1 MKKKL
6 HILQNNYVPSSSGIV
21 STLCMCFSFPEC
33 FDFLKKQLPSQADEK
48 KTSNLS
54 ILHSAL
60 RFIQTLKRKERE
72 LEHEL
77 ERLAREKIAAQQ
89 RLATLKKEMTAQCD
103 GIDFGLLL
111 PEYGDLKVEALPIA
125 TKKSVLEKE
134 IKIDMVSTTAPTV
147 VTTVLDRL
155 PIVSSPVVKV
165 TTQTNGFKEVCNYN
179 LFCCRSLCLA
189 FRSIIGMLFFLLE
202 HRDYDADT
210 TVAAAGTD
218 DGAVC
223 ASNGGLPG
231 QPRPGVA
238 QGGAGAQGYNR
249 PIAAGGRL

>member
-1 MKKKL
+1 
-6 HILQNNYVPSSSGIV
+6 
-21 STLCMCFSFPEC
+21 MCFTFPEC

-111 PEYGDLKVEALPIA
+111 PEYGDLKVETLPIA
-125 TKKSVLEKE
+125 TKQSVLEKE
-134 IKIDMVSTTAPTV
+134 IKIDIVSSTTAPTV

-165 TTQTNGFKEVCNYN
+165 TTQTNGFKEVYNHN
-179 LFCCRSLCLA
+179 LFCCCSLCLP
-189 FRSIIGMLFFLLE
+189 FLPITGSNVRFFFS
-202 HRDYDADT
+202 R
-210 TVAAAGTD
+210 
-218 DGAVC
+218 
-223 ASNGGLPG
+223 AS
-231 QPRPGVA
+231 
-238 QGGAGAQGYNR
+238 
-249 PIAAGGRL
+249 